1 MVLENVLQAM
11 GNTPLIRL
19 NKVVDDNSAQI
30 LVKVESLN
38 VGGSI
43 KTRTAWAMIKDAQAK
58 GLINKDT
65 TIVEATSGNQGIGI
79 ALVGAVLGNKV
90 VVIMPDS
97 VSQERR
103 KLVEL
108 YGAEVVLVHDEGKV
122 DECYQKCF
130 DLAEQMGKK
139 PGYFWPQQF
148 ENPEN
153 CNAHYQQTAQEII
166 SQANCTIDGFCA
178 GIGTGGT
185 LTGIGQALKK
195 ANKNVV
201 IWGIEPANASPL
213 TGGTIG
219 SHVQMGIG
227 DGMIPPILDRQIFDK
242 IETVTDQEAIEMAR
256 NLGRLEGLACGI
268 TSGTNVV
275 VAKRLAKLLGKGKTV
290 VTILPDT
297 AERYF
302 STPLFED

>member
-1 MVLENVLQAM
+1 MILDNVLQAI
-11 GNTPLIRL
+11 GNTPLVRL
-19 NKVVDDNSAQI
+19 NRVSDKDSAQI
-30 LVKVESLN
+30 LVKVEGLN

-43 KTRTAWAMIKDAQAK
+43 KTRTAWAMIQDAKAR
-58 GLINKDT
+58 GLIDANT

-90 VVIMPDS
+90 VVVMPDS
-97 VSQERR
+97 VSHERR

-130 DLAEQMGKK
+130 DLAEEMSKQ

-148 ENPEN
+148 ENVEN
-153 CNAHYQQTAQEII
+153 VKAHYQQTAQEII
-166 SQANCTIDGFCA
+166 NQAGCTIDGFCA

-185 LTGIGQALKK
+185 LTGVGQALKN
-195 ANKNVV
+195 ANPNVV
-201 IWGIEPANASPL
+201 IWGVEPANASPL
-213 TGGTIG
+213 TGGQIG
-219 SHVQMGIG
+219 THVQMGIG
-227 DGMIPPILDRQIFDK
+227 DGMIPPILDKQIFDK
-242 IETVTDQEAIEMAR
+242 VVTVTDQEAIAMAR
-256 NLGRLEGLACGI
+256 ELGRLEGLACGI

-275 VAKRLAKLLGKGKTV
+275 VAKRLAKLLGPGKTV

-302 STPLFED
+302 STPLFD